1 MEEPTMPLSQMNV
14 NEEAFTPTQKT
25 EITSNPADAIVSIE
39 EGDMSTIAWD
49 DIEEVF
55 SHEWEID
62 GLAMTTDAIRALVA
76 GE

>member
-1 MEEPTMPLSQMNV
+1 MEEPTMPLIEAKV
-14 NEEAFTPTQKT
+14 NEEVFTPTQKT
-25 EITSNPADAIVSIE
+25 EITSNPADATVSIE

-55 SHEWEID
+55 SDEWEI
-62 GLAMTTDAIRALVA
+62 GGSAITTNAINALVA